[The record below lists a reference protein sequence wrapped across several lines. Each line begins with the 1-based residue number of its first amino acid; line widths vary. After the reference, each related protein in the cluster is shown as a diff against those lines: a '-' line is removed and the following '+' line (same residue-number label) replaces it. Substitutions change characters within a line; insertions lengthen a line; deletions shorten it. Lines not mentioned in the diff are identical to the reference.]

1 METRSSLDSGMSPN
15 RCRGVAC
22 TREWGDLLSKKTRTY
37 DSSHES
43 RWAELTAS
51 AIGDSRFVEVA
62 RGRHR
67 AAKGACSFRSNL
79 FGVRGN
85 HRSRAGSAVRNIEK
99 R

>member
-1 METRSSLDSGMSPN
+1 METQSSLDSGMSPN

-22 TREWGDLLSKKTRTY
+22 TREWGVMLSKKTRTY
-37 DSSHES
+37 DSSDES

-51 AIGDSRFVEVA
+51 TIGDSRFVEAA

-79 FGVRGN
+79 FEVRCN
-85 HRSRAGSAVRNIEK
+85 HRSRAGSAGRNIDN

>member
-1 METRSSLDSGMSPN
+1 M
-15 RCRGVAC
+15 AC
-22 TREWGDLLSKKTRTY
+22 TREWGVMLSKKTHTY

-43 RWAELTAS
+43 RWAELTS
-51 AIGDSRFVEVA
+51 SVIGDSRFVEAA

-79 FGVRGN
+79 FGVRCN
-85 HRSRAGSAVRNIEK
+85 HWSRAVSAGRNIEN

>member
-1 METRSSLDSGMSPN
+1 M
-15 RCRGVAC
+15 
-22 TREWGDLLSKKTRTY
+22 LSKKTHTY
-37 DSSHES
+37 DSRHKS

-51 AIGDSRFVEVA
+51 AIGDSRFVEAA

-79 FGVRGN
+79 FSVRCN
-85 HRSRAGSAVRNIEK
+85 HRSRAGSAVRNIET